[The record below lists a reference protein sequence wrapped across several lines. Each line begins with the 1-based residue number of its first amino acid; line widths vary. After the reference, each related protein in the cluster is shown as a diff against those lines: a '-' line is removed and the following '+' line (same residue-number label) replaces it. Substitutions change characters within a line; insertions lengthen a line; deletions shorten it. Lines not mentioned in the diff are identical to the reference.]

1 MQQVPGVPPRPVSQN
16 RQELRLALS
25 LRGGVSLAV
34 WMGGAIAEIDRVTQ
48 ATPRAFDRDLVE
60 HEGVA
65 DPYALL
71 LHLTGYTGVAV
82 DVITGASAGGLN
94 AVIYAAAKVYGFD
107 FDDMLRVWVELGD
120 IEALSRSPVSKGA
133 GNPPSLLQG
142 DGYFQEQL
150 RQNLANRIAD
160 PHNAEGTT
168 NPIDLILSAT
178 LADPVTVLRTDDP
191 YSTIEEERRM
201 ASFHFRY
208 AGTTASRSGHF
219 EPAAKAAEIE
229 RADSTAS
236 LLALA
241 GRATSSFPVAFE
253 PASVPYAARRV
264 FSDAPE
270 HEHLPPLQVL
280 DGGVL
285 DNIPVGKAIEAIG
298 ATAALGPTDRCLL
311 FLHPDPGDPAKERAK
326 REAAGSAT
334 LRAFATLKR
343 TFTATW
349 SQESLLADLIELED
363 HNREAEYQ
371 RLRREA
377 IFERFEALPPGEKLA
392 QALIDAADV
401 QTQTATT
408 IRSSLDADAIIR
420 ALDGGD
426 DGEGVLAP
434 LRRLSLDPTD
444 RELLAHIIGDWL
456 RSHAP
461 RGPRRDPEALRRA
474 ADQLIGLSKEIEL
487 VIDDAPH
494 PQAVAA
500 AGTAKRT
507 VYRTR
512 LVATHLAALV
522 RRSWVVQAGDQLPMD
537 LVEFVDTSGAYAGGL
552 PTKIPA
558 TVGTNLLAVL
568 RVAAGNDPERTQRHA
583 DAHADDEI
591 EVLDALERMDD
602 AVLAQLAHPGDLHGT
617 IDLIEPLWRQL
628 ISAAEQLASE
638 MRGIDELAAL
648 SVAQR
653 ALASAR
659 AGTVGDVLDA
669 IVVLTAPLAAA
680 TLQGDSAIRF
690 FRIAGTNATPLAEQL
705 GGTVGVNE
713 KLCGNQLANFSA
725 FFSARWRA
733 NDWMWGRLDAAAT
746 LVNLLVD
753 SRRLA
758 RFNPGHP
765 LMVAEAVAA
774 IADSSGVTLDAASR
788 HLIEAELVGAF
799 SDDEIPRPLNE
810 TKRVLVESL
819 QRRIF
824 GQLLDTVISLG
835 DRPEPVAATPPV
847 PPPEQLGARLDER
860 LATFRVGR
868 ESFGDL
874 NPTRR
879 TQIGMRLAMVAAKA
893 FQPEGPKTRARWV
906 RASMRI
912 VKPIWLFGA
921 FTALLLRRGLFLLI
935 VIMAGLL
942 DGPWQRGLG
951 PSKPW
956 TTFVRHHRKV
966 TPKTQESDGSMIEL
980 RRLWRA
986 PWSHRIAFVLVVALL
1001 VVAIVRLHELWRRPH
1016 SSWYVL
1022 SVGSGVA
1029 ALALGASRYTLGPL
1043 TVTIGAMVV
1052 ATLATTWMS
1061 PLDCTITALGTGLA
1075 YAGSGVAMW
1084 ALEHGTKNAAHDGH
1098 LLSWWAVVALALAA
1112 GTITVQC
1119 SVRDVFPKVQP
1130 TTKDRAGQAARS

>member
-1 MQQVPGVPPRPVSQN
+1 
-16 RQELRLALS
+16 
-25 LRGGVSLAV
+25 
-34 WMGGAIAEIDRVTQ
+34 
-48 ATPRAFDRDLVE
+48 
-60 HEGVA
+60 
-65 DPYALL
+65 
-71 LHLTGYTGVAV
+71 
-82 DVITGASAGGLN
+82 
-94 AVIYAAAKVYGFD
+94 
-107 FDDMLRVWVELGD
+107 
-120 IEALSRSPVSKGA
+120 
-133 GNPPSLLQG
+133 
-142 DGYFQEQL
+142 
-150 RQNLANRIAD
+150 
-160 PHNAEGTT
+160 
-168 NPIDLILSAT
+168 
-178 LADPVTVLRTDDP
+178 
-191 YSTIEEERRM
+191 M

-219 EPAAKAAEIE
+219 EPAAKAAEID

-270 HEHLPPLQVL
+270 HPDDPVVQVL

-298 ATAALGPTDRCLL
+298 ATSALGPTDRCLL

-326 REAAGSAT
+326 RKAGGSAT
-334 LRAFATLKR
+334 LRAFATLRR

-377 IFERFEALPPGEKLA
+377 IFERFESIAPGPELA
-392 QALIDAADV
+392 RGLIAAASA

-408 IRSSLDADAIIR
+408 IRSSLDADAILT

-434 LRRLSLDPTD
+434 LRRPALDPTD
-444 RELLAHIIGDWL
+444 RELLAHFLGDWL

-487 VIDDAPH
+487 VIDDTPH
-494 PQAVAA
+494 PDAVRA

-522 RRSWVVQAGDQLPMD
+522 RRSWVVQGGDQLPMD
-537 LVEFVDTSGAYAGGL
+537 LGEFVGTAGSYASAL
-552 PTKIPA
+552 PSRVPS
-558 TVGTNLLAVL
+558 TVGSTLLAVL
-568 RVAAGNDPERTQRHA
+568 HVAAANDPTRTVGRA
-583 DAHADDEI
+583 DQHTDDEI
-591 EVLDALERMDD
+591 DVLDALERLDD
-602 AVLAQLAHPGDLHGT
+602 AVLAQIADPNDAHGT

-628 ISAAEQLASE
+628 VDAAEQLAE
-638 MRGIDELAAL
+638 VLRGVEGLEAL
-648 SVAQR
+648 TVPHR
-653 ALASAR
+653 ALASAP
-659 AGTVGDVLDA
+659 AGSVGEVLDA

-680 TLQGDSAIRF
+680 ALQGDAAIRF
-690 FRIAGTNATPLAEQL
+690 FRIAGTNATPLDEQL
-705 GGTVGVNE
+705 GGHIGVNE

-758 RFNPGHP
+758 RFNAGHP

-774 IADSSGVTLDAASR
+774 IADGSGVAMSAASR
-788 HLIEAELVGAF
+788 HLIEAELVAAF
-799 SDDEIPRPLNE
+799 SDDEVPRPLNE
-810 TKRVLVESL
+810 TKRVLVEAL

-824 GQLLDTVISLG
+824 GQLVDTVTQLG
-835 DRPEPVAATPPV
+835 DRPQPFKATPPV
-847 PPPEQLGARLDER
+847 PPADQLGDVLDRR
-860 LATFRVGR
+860 LATYRVGR
-868 ESFGDL
+868 EGFGDL

-893 FQPEGPKTRARWV
+893 FQPEGSTPRARWV
-906 RASMRI
+906 RATMRV
-912 VKPIWLFGA
+912 VKPLWLFGA

-951 PSKPW
+951 PRRPW
-956 TTFVRHHRKV
+956 STFVRHHVQPHPSGAPAGPDRDSTLFDV
-966 TPKTQESDGSMIEL
+966 S
-980 RRLWRA
+980 RLWRA
-986 PWSHRIAFVLVVALL
+986 PWSHRIAFVLLVALL
-1001 VVAIVRLHELWRRPH
+1001 VLAIVRLHELWRKPH
-1016 SSWYVL
+1016 SSWYVM
-1022 SVGSGVA
+1022 SVGSAVA
-1029 ALALGASRYTLGPL
+1029 ALAIGASRYTIGPI
-1043 TVTIGAMVV
+1043 TVTIGAIVV
-1052 ATLATTWMS
+1052 AALATTWMS
-1061 PLDCTITALGTGLA
+1061 RLDRVLTAAGTGLA
-1075 YAGSGVAMW
+1075 YAGTAVAMW
-1084 ALEHGTKNAAHDGH
+1084 ALEHGNGQAAHDGH
-1098 LLSWWAVVALALAA
+1098 LLSWWAIVALASAA
-1112 GTITVQC
+1112 GLITAQC
-1119 SVRDVFPKVQP
+1119 SVRDVFPVVSPARAP
-1130 TTKDRAGQAARS
+1130 TSAPAGAPPMA